1 MKKWIITLLLALGG
15 SVAQAQSDT
24 TGLVRVKSDEVEVWV
39 PDKNSMQ
46 GENDKQRTKE
56 KKSSRKYY
64 TFDEL
69 IEKYGSREGFR
80 SVIFGRKMMQMMAD
94 RVKQEDKELS
104 DLLKGIYAIKTISTT
119 QPDDEFVTDM
129 KTWPE
134 TRNQVNLI
142 SQVEENGQWT
152 SCYLVDGGRWEL
164 STFVLLSYGS
174 KEQTALYIA
183 GYFSVKDISRLA
195 SIRPK

>member
-1 MKKWIITLLLALGG
+1 MKKWIITLLLLLGW
-15 SVAQAQSDT
+15 SAAQAQSDT
-24 TGLVRVKSDEVEVWV
+24 TGLVRVDSDEVEVWV
-39 PDKNSMQ
+39 PDMANTGS
-46 GENDKQRTKE
+46 KQEAKA
-56 KKSSRKYY
+56 KKREQRYY

-94 RVKQEDKELS
+94 RVKSEDRELS
-104 DLLKGIYAIKTISTT
+104 DLLKGIYAIKAISAS
-119 QPDDEFVTDM
+119 QPCPEFVTDM

-134 TRNQVNLI
+134 TRIHVSLI
-142 SQVEENGQWT
+142 SQVEQNGQWT

-164 STFVLLSYGS
+164 STFVLLSYGG
-174 KEQTALYIA
+174 KEETALLIT

>member
-1 MKKWIITLLLALGG
+1 MKKWIITLLLLLGW
-15 SVAQAQSDT
+15 SAAQAQSDT
-24 TGLVRVKSDEVEVWV
+24 TGLVRVDSDEVEVWV
-39 PDKNSMQ
+39 PDMANTGS
-46 GENDKQRTKE
+46 KQEAKA
-56 KKSSRKYY
+56 KKRGQKYY

-80 SVIFGRKMMQMMAD
+80 SVIFGRKMTQMMAD
-94 RVKQEDKELS
+94 RVKSEDRELS
-104 DLLKGIYAIKTISTT
+104 DLLKGIYAIKAISTS
-119 QPDDEFVTDM
+119 QPCPEFVADM

-134 TRNQVNLI
+134 TRIHVSLI
-142 SQVEENGQWT
+142 SQVEQNGQWT

-164 STFVLLSYGS
+164 STFVLLSYGG
-174 KEQTALYIA
+174 KEETALLIT

>member
-1 MKKWIITLLLALGG
+1 MKTWIITLMLLLGW
-15 SVAQAQSDT
+15 SAAQAQSDT
-24 TGLVRVKSDEVEVWV
+24 TGLVRVDSDEVEVWV
-39 PDKNSMQ
+39 PDMANTNS
-46 GENDKQRTKE
+46 KQEVKA
-56 KKSSRKYY
+56 KKRGQKYY
-64 TFDEL
+64 TFDDL

-94 RVKQEDKELS
+94 RVKSEDRELS
-104 DLLKGIYAIKTISTT
+104 DLLKGIYAIKAISTS
-119 QPDDEFVTDM
+119 QPCPEFVTDM

-134 TRNQVNLI
+134 TRIHVSLI
-142 SQVEENGQWT
+142 SQVEQNGQWT

-164 STFVLLSYGS
+164 STFVLLSYGG
-174 KEQTALYIA
+174 KEETALLIT

>member
-1 MKKWIITLLLALGG
+1 MLLLGWSA
-15 SVAQAQSDT
+15 AQAQSDT
-24 TGLVRVKSDEVEVWV
+24 TGLVRIDSNEVEVWV
-39 PDKNSMQ
+39 PDMANTNS
-46 GENDKQRTKE
+46 KQEAKA
-56 KKSSRKYY
+56 KKRGQRYY

-94 RVKQEDKELS
+94 RVKSEDRELS
-104 DLLKGIYAIKTISTT
+104 DLLKGIYAIKAISSS
-119 QPDDEFVTDM
+119 QPCPEFVTDM

-134 TRNQVNLI
+134 TRIHVSLI
-142 SQVEENGQWT
+142 SQVEQNGQWT

-164 STFVLLSYGS
+164 STFVLLSYGG
-174 KEQTALYIA
+174 KEETALLIT

>member
-69 IEKYGSREGFR
+69 IEKYGSREGLR

>member
-1 MKKWIITLLLALGG
+1 MKKWIITLLLLLGW
-15 SVAQAQSDT
+15 SAAQAQSDT
-24 TGLVRVKSDEVEVWV
+24 TGLVRVDSDEVEVWV
-39 PDKNSMQ
+39 PDMANTNS
-46 GENDKQRTKE
+46 KQEAKA
-56 KKSSRKYY
+56 KKREQRYY
-64 TFDEL
+64 TFDDL

-94 RVKQEDKELS
+94 RVKSEDRELS
-104 DLLKGIYAIKTISTT
+104 DLLKGIYAIKAISTS
-119 QPDDEFVTDM
+119 QPCPEFVTDM

-134 TRNQVNLI
+134 TRIHVSLI
-142 SQVEENGQWT
+142 SQVEQNGQWT

-164 STFVLLSYGS
+164 STFVLLSYGG
-174 KEQTALYIA
+174 KEETALLIT

>member
-1 MKKWIITLLLALGG
+1 MKKWIITLLLLLGW
-15 SVAQAQSDT
+15 SAAQAQSDT
-24 TGLVRVKSDEVEVWV
+24 TGLVRVDSDEVEVWV
-39 PDKNSMQ
+39 PDMANTGS
-46 GENDKQRTKE
+46 KQETKA
-56 KKSSRKYY
+56 KKRGQKYY
-64 TFDEL
+64 TFDDL

-94 RVKQEDKELS
+94 RVKSEDRELS
-104 DLLKGIYAIKTISTT
+104 DLLKGIYAIKAISTS
-119 QPDDEFVTDM
+119 QPCPEFVADM

-134 TRNQVNLI
+134 TRIHVSLI
-142 SQVEENGQWT
+142 SQVEQNGQWT

-164 STFVLLSYGS
+164 STFVLLSYGG
-174 KEQTALYIA
+174 KEETALLIT

>member
-1 MKKWIITLLLALGG
+1 MKKWIITLLLLLGW
-15 SVAQAQSDT
+15 SAAQAQSDT
-24 TGLVRVKSDEVEVWV
+24 TGLVRVDSDEVEVWV
-39 PDKNSMQ
+39 PDMANTGS
-46 GENDKQRTKE
+46 KQEAKA
-56 KKSSRKYY
+56 KKRGQKYY

-94 RVKQEDKELS
+94 RVKSEDRELS
-104 DLLKGIYAIKTISTT
+104 DLLKGIYAIKAISTS
-119 QPDDEFVTDM
+119 QPCPECVADM

-134 TRNQVNLI
+134 TRIHVSLI
-142 SQVEENGQWT
+142 SQVEQNGQWT

-164 STFVLLSYGS
+164 STFVLLSYGG
-174 KEQTALYIA
+174 KEETALLIT

>member
-1 MKKWIITLLLALGG
+1 MKTWIITLMLALGW
-15 SVAQAQSDT
+15 SAAQAQSDT
-24 TGLVRVKSDEVEVWV
+24 TGLVRVDSDEVEVWV
-39 PDKNSMQ
+39 PDMANTGS
-46 GENDKQRTKE
+46 KQEAKA
-56 KKSSRKYY
+56 KKRGQKYY

-94 RVKQEDKELS
+94 RVKSEDRELS
-104 DLLKGIYAIKTISTT
+104 DLLKGIYAIKAISTS
-119 QPDDEFVTDM
+119 QPCPEFVADM

-134 TRNQVNLI
+134 TRIHVSLI
-142 SQVEENGQWT
+142 SQVEQNGQWT

-164 STFVLLSYGS
+164 STFVLLSYGG
-174 KEQTALYIA
+174 KEETALLIT

>member
-1 MKKWIITLLLALGG
+1 MKKWIITLLLLLGW
-15 SVAQAQSDT
+15 SAAQAQRDT
-24 TGLVRVKSDEVEVWV
+24 TGLVRIDSDEVEVWV
-39 PDKNSMQ
+39 PDMANMAS
-46 GENDKQRTKE
+46 KQETKA
-56 KKSSRKYY
+56 KKREQRYY
-64 TFDEL
+64 TFDDL

-94 RVKQEDKELS
+94 RVKSEDRELS
-104 DLLKGIYAIKTISTT
+104 DLLKGIYAIKAISTS
-119 QPDDEFVTDM
+119 QPCPEFVADM

-134 TRNQVNLI
+134 TRIHVSLI
-142 SQVEENGQWT
+142 SQVEQNGQWT

-164 STFVLLSYGS
+164 STFVLLSYGG
-174 KEQTALYIA
+174 KEETALLIT

>member
-1 MKKWIITLLLALGG
+1 MKKWIITLLLALGW
-15 SVAQAQSDT
+15 SAAQAQSDT
-24 TGLVRVKSDEVEVWV
+24 TGLVRVDSDEVEVWV
-39 PDKNSMQ
+39 PDMANMAS
-46 GENDKQRTKE
+46 KQETKA
-56 KKSSRKYY
+56 KKREQRYY
-64 TFDEL
+64 TFDDL

-94 RVKQEDKELS
+94 RVKSEDRELS
-104 DLLKGIYAIKTISTT
+104 DLLKGIYAIKAISVS
-119 QPDDEFVTDM
+119 QPCPEFVADM

-134 TRNQVNLI
+134 TRIHVSLI
-142 SQVEENGQWT
+142 SQVEQNGQWT

-164 STFVLLSYGS
+164 STFVLLSYGG
-174 KEQTALYIA
+174 KEETALLIT

>member
-1 MKKWIITLLLALGG
+1 MKTWIITLLLLLGW
-15 SVAQAQSDT
+15 SAAQAQSDT
-24 TGLVRVKSDEVEVWV
+24 TGLVRVDSDEVEVWV
-39 PDKNSMQ
+39 PDMANTGS
-46 GENDKQRTKE
+46 KQEAKA
-56 KKSSRKYY
+56 KKRGQKYY

-94 RVKQEDKELS
+94 RVKSEDRELS
-104 DLLKGIYAIKTISTT
+104 DLLKGIYAIKAISTS
-119 QPDDEFVTDM
+119 QPCPEFVADM

-134 TRNQVNLI
+134 TRIHVSLI
-142 SQVEENGQWT
+142 SQVEQNGQWT

-164 STFVLLSYGS
+164 STFVLLSYGG
-174 KEQTALYIA
+174 KEETALLIT

>member
-1 MKKWIITLLLALGG
+1 MKKWIITLLLALGW
-15 SVAQAQSDT
+15 SAAQAQSDT
-24 TGLVRVKSDEVEVWV
+24 TGLVRVDSDEVEVWV
-39 PDKNSMQ
+39 PDKAALTNS
-46 GENDKQRTKE
+46 DAKQETKA
-56 KKSSRKYY
+56 KKREQRYY
-64 TFDEL
+64 TFDDL

-94 RVKQEDKELS
+94 RVKSEDRELS
-104 DLLKGIYAIKTISTT
+104 DLLKGIYAIKAISVS
-119 QPDDEFVTDM
+119 QPCPEFVADM

-134 TRNQVNLI
+134 TRIHVSLI
-142 SQVEENGQWT
+142 SQVEQNGQWT

-164 STFVLLSYGS
+164 STFVLLSYGG
-174 KEQTALYIA
+174 KEETALLIT

>member
-1 MKKWIITLLLALGG
+1 MKKWIITLLLILGW
-15 SVAQAQSDT
+15 SAAQAQSDT
-24 TGLVRVKSDEVEVWV
+24 TGLVRVDSDEVEVWV
-39 PDKNSMQ
+39 PDMANMAS
-46 GENDKQRTKE
+46 KQEAKA
-56 KKSSRKYY
+56 KKREQRYY

-94 RVKQEDKELS
+94 RVKSEDRELS
-104 DLLKGIYAIKTISTT
+104 DLLKGIYAIKAISAS
-119 QPDDEFVTDM
+119 QPCPEFVADM

-134 TRNQVNLI
+134 TRIHVSLI
-142 SQVEENGQWT
+142 SQVEQNGQWT

-164 STFVLLSYGS
+164 STFVLLSYGG
-174 KEQTALYIA
+174 KEETALLIT

>member
-1 MKKWIITLLLALGG
+1 MKKWIITLLLLLGW
-15 SVAQAQSDT
+15 SAAQAQSDT
-24 TGLVRVKSDEVEVWV
+24 TGLVRVDSDEVEVWV
-39 PDKNSMQ
+39 PDMANTNS
-46 GENDKQRTKE
+46 KQEAKA
-56 KKSSRKYY
+56 KKREQRYY
-64 TFDEL
+64 TFDDL

-94 RVKQEDKELS
+94 RVKSEDRELS
-104 DLLKGIYAIKTISTT
+104 DLLKGIYAIKAISSS
-119 QPDDEFVTDM
+119 QPCPEFVADM

-134 TRNQVNLI
+134 TRIHVSLI
-142 SQVEENGQWT
+142 SQVEQNGQWT

-164 STFVLLSYGS
+164 STFVLLSYGG
-174 KEQTALYIA
+174 KEETALLIT

>member
-39 PDKNSMQ
+39 PDKSSMQ

-56 KKSSRKYY
+56 KKSSKKYY

-164 STFVLLSYGS
+164 STFVLLSYGG

>member
-1 MKKWIITLLLALGG
+1 MKKWIITLMLALGW
-15 SVAQAQSDT
+15 SAAQAQSDT
-24 TGLVRVKSDEVEVWV
+24 TGLVRVDSDEVEVWV
-39 PDKNSMQ
+39 PDMANMAS
-46 GENDKQRTKE
+46 KQEAKA
-56 KKSSRKYY
+56 KKRGQKYY

-94 RVKQEDKELS
+94 RVKSEDRELS
-104 DLLKGIYAIKTISTT
+104 DLLKGIYAIKAISSS
-119 QPDDEFVTDM
+119 QPCPEFVTDM

-134 TRNQVNLI
+134 TRIHVSLI
-142 SQVEENGQWT
+142 SQVEQNGQWT

-164 STFVLLSYGS
+164 STFVLLSYGG
-174 KEQTALYIA
+174 KEETALLIT